1 MKDKNH
7 DSFFDDKTEEKGPE
21 EKLMAMVDTIE
32 KSPAVELKAG
42 TMVKGNV
49 HSIGKEYIFVDVGQ
63 KNEAVIKKVE
73 FLDSEGDVTI
83 KAGDTI
89 DAFVISTDNDE
100 IVLSKTL
107 SGRKTR
113 IKELI
118 EASKEKIP
126 VEGKVTGIN
135 KGGFNVTVM
144 GRKAFCPFSHIELK
158 YVDEPNSYLSK
169 TFPFV
174 ITRVENRGRNIVLS
188 RLPLLEKNLYARFD
202 ELEKYREGKKVLKG
216 TISKITKFGLFVDLG
231 GVEGLVHVSE
241 VSWDRA
247 ENLKGEFKDGQIIE
261 CVILR
266 IERKEPLKNSK
277 ISLSIRMVGENPW
290 DNISKK
296 LVVGSVVMGTITRL
310 ANFGAFVHLLPGIE
324 GLIHISEMSWTKRV
338 HHPSDIVSEGDN
350 VKVTI
355 IAVDGAKR
363 SVSCSLKDIA
373 DNPWN
378 SVAEKYPEGLKV
390 SGIVVSET
398 KYGFFVDLDESISG
412 LLVRNKI
419 AKEKKEDLKK
429 GQKIEV
435 TIEEIDIVNCRITL
449 SYGIESSAGKY
460 MKAAKQGD
468 AGKKQKVLKKPPS
481 EFGELLKAA
490 FEKKK

>member
-7 DSFFDDKTEEKGPE
+7 DSFFDDKADEKNSE
-21 EKLMAMVDTIE
+21 EKLMVMVDTI
-32 KSPAVELKAG
+32 KKPPAVELTAG
-42 TMVKGNV
+42 TMVKGTI
-49 HSIGKEYIFVDVGQ
+49 HSIGKEYLFVDVGQ
-63 KNEAVIKKVE
+63 KNEAVIKKEE
-73 FLDSEGDVTI
+73 FFDNERNIKI

-89 DAFVISTDNDE
+89 DVFVISVDNDE
-100 IVLSKTL
+100 IVLSK
-107 SGRKTR
+107 SAGSRKTK
-113 IKELI
+113 IKDLLGL
-118 EASKEKIP
+118 SQEKTP

-158 YVDEPNSYLSK
+158 YVDDPNSYLLK
-169 TFPFV
+169 TFSFV

-188 RLPLLEKNLYARFD
+188 RLPLLEKNLYSRFD
-202 ELEKYREGKKVLKG
+202 ELEKYMKEKKVLKG

-231 GVEGLVHVSE
+231 GVDGLVHVSE

-247 ENLKGEFKDGQIIE
+247 ENLKEAFKDGQIIE
-261 CVILR
+261 CIILK
-266 IERKEPLKNSK
+266 IEKNEPLKNSK
-277 ISLSIRMVGENPW
+277 ISLSLRMAGENPW

-296 LVVGSVVMGTITRL
+296 LVIGSVVMGTITRL
-310 ANFGAFVHLLPGIE
+310 AKFGAFVHLLPGIE

-338 HHPSDIVSEGDN
+338 HHPSEIVSEGDN

-355 IAVDGAKR
+355 LAVDEAKR

-378 SVAEKYPEGLKV
+378 SVAEKYHEGSKV
-390 SGIVVSET
+390 TGTIVSET
-398 KYGFFVDLDESISG
+398 KYGFFVDLDENISG

-419 AKEKKEDLKK
+419 AKEIKGDVKK

-435 TIEEIDIVNCRITL
+435 TIEEIDIANCRITL
-449 SYGIESSAGKY
+449 SYGLKSGAG
-460 MKAAKQGD
+460 MQVEAAKPGNS
-468 AGKKQKVLKKPPS
+468 GKKQKGLIKPSS

-490 FEKKK
+490 INKKK